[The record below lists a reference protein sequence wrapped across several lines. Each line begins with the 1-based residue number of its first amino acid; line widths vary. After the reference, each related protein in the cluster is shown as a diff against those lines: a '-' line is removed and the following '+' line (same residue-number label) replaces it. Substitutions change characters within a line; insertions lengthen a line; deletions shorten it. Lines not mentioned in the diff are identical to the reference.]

1 MDDSI
6 LNSVKKKVNLGL
18 DNDEFDDEIIDYINS
33 AFATL
38 HQLGIGPIKGF
49 AISNAS
55 ATWDSFLQ
63 GDNRFNSVKE
73 LVAKK
78 VRLAFD
84 PPSTSFH
91 IKAMQDV
98 ILELETRLNIV
109 RESTLYGAPVYIP
122 APDNGGSGPSLPDDG
137 ILNGGT
143 PFDSD
148 DGITYNG
155 GTP

>member
-6 LNSVKKKVNLGL
+6 LNSVKKKVNLEVSST
-18 DNDEFDDEIIDYINS
+18 EFDDEIIDYINS

-38 HQLGIGPIKGF
+38 HQLGIGPIQGF
-49 AISNAS
+49 RITNAS
-55 ATWDSFLQ
+55 TTWESFLQ
-63 GDNRFNSVKE
+63 GDYRFNSVKE

-98 ILELETRLNIV
+98 ILELEIRLNIA
-109 RESTLYGAPVYIP
+109 RESSLYGAPVYIP
-122 APDNGGSGPSLPDDG
+122 APGEGTGPTLPS
-137 ILNGGT
+137 
-143 PFDSD
+143 SD
-148 DGITYNG
+148 RFVH
-155 GTP
+155 